1 MTEPPIDPID
11 AKDDNKARYDIP
23 DLLSDAD
30 PNAYAAFLKQAGDLH
45 AAADLLGDAWN
56 LVGLM
61 LTIVGNTGDARD
73 MQTEA
78 GLKAVEEKLRQANA
92 RIDEHQTHYANL
104 FLAYCELKA
113 RSAP

>member
-1 MTEPPIDPID
+1 MTEPPIDPE
-11 AKDDNKARYDIP
+11 DDNDRYDIP

-30 PNAYAAFLKQAGDLH
+30 PNAYAAFLKQAGDLY
-45 AAADLLGDAWN
+45 AVADLLGDAWN

-61 LTIVGNTGDARD
+61 LTIVGDTGDARD

-78 GLKAVEEKLRQANA
+78 GLKAIEEKLRQANA

-104 FLAYCELKA
+104 FLAYCKLKA
-113 RSAP
+113 AKGSCS